1 MMKFW
6 WISSF
11 FWLIFF
17 AATAI
22 FIGVRDVDGAGV
34 EQTPELRLIAFIVL
48 GIAFLFVLLCQLV
61 FLYLVRKTQK
71 VH

>member
-1 MMKFW
+1 MKFW

-11 FWLIFF
+11 FWFILFTV
-17 AATAI
+17 TAI

-34 EQTPELRLIAFIVL
+34 EQTPELRILAFIVL

-61 FLYLVRKTQK
+61 FLYLVRKRPK
-71 VH
+71 VN

>member
-22 FIGVRDVDGAGV
+22 FIGVREIDGSGT
-34 EQTPELRLIAFIVL
+34 EQTPELRIVAFIVL
-48 GIAFLFVLLCQLV
+48 GIAFTFVLLCQLV
-61 FLYLVRKTQK
+61 FLYFARKTQK
-71 VH
+71 IH